1 MYTPEKWTAG
11 IRKKD
16 GFGSDDVAF
25 QIFGGFFF
33 KVKQPFMD
41 SRVYLMVV
49 PCHVRVNST
58 GFLGA
63 HQEVGDFTVDAIIGE
78 ENQWLDSRFLLGGT
92 WNAVCVLIF

>member
-1 MYTPEKWTAG
+1 
-11 IRKKD
+11 
-16 GFGSDDVAF
+16 
-25 QIFGGFFF
+25 
-33 KVKQPFMD
+33 MD

-78 ENQWLDSRFLLGGT
+78 ENQ
-92 WNAVCVLIF
+92 